1 MLVGPVPPLTADADE
16 RARQVPANACSGYG
30 SKTENGTMVEAV
42 EGQKALTYHCYVNS
56 TTKTFPVQRM
66 MRYLDQVQPIS
77 ILLINC
83 GFMYDVLTFRIVSVS
98 HPYAAGPVSRLHRWV
113 QQHQT
118 KEAGSPL
125 PKHFG
130 RRALRLWCL
139 ARCAPVLL

>member
-1 MLVGPVPPLTADADE
+1 M
-16 RARQVPANACSGYG
+16 PANACSGYG
-30 SKTENGTMVEAV
+30 SKTESGAMVEAV

-83 GFMYDVLTFRIVSVS
+83 GFIVSVS
-98 HPYAAGPVSRLHRWV
+98 HPHAADPVSRLHRWV

-139 ARCAPVLL
+139 ARCAPVRGCIFHDKNQFSD